1 MLSRM
6 EQASPAAAPGR
17 LELVRRFVNTR
28 DIDRDTDAFETATDL
43 QRWLQDGDLLPDGN
57 RVHAGDVD
65 RTVEVREALRAML
78 LANHGTGS
86 GGGRGSA
93 PAPPEALHV
102 LNGALRRAGQSVEFT
117 AGPGWTTQPTEPTAG
132 AADAALGRLL
142 GVVVNAMADGTW
154 PRLKVCANDTC
165 RWAFYDR
172 SRARSARWCQMGA
185 CGNRAKQRA
194 WRTRHAES

>member
-1 MLSRM
+1 MLSPM
-6 EQASPAAAPGR
+6 EQVSPAAAPGR

-28 DIDRDTDAFETATDL
+28 DIDRDTDAFETATAL
-43 QRWLQDGDLLPDGN
+43 ERWLHDADLLPGGN
-57 RVHAGDVD
+57 RVRAGDVD
-65 RTVEVREALRAML
+65 HAVEVREALRAML

-86 GGGRGSA
+86 GGGRGPA
-93 PAPPEALHV
+93 AAPPEALQV
-102 LNGALRRAGQSVEFT
+102 LNGALRRAGQSVAFT
-117 AGPGWTTQPTEPTAG
+117 ADAGWTTEPTAG

-142 GVVVNAMADGTW
+142 GVVVTAMADGTW